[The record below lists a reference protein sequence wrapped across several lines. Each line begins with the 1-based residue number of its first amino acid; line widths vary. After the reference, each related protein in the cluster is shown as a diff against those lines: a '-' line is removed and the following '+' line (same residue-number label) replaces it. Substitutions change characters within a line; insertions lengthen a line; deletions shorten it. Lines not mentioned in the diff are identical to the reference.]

1 MQTQKEDL
9 LNKHLKGRVVR
20 SSHTGHKWKVRGLAR
35 AGANQT
41 YFVVDEGTPNQHT
54 TTVTLGGDSCLPP

>member
-1 MQTQKEDL
+1 MFQ

-54 TTVTLGGDSCLPP
+54 TTVTLRG

>member
-1 MQTQKEDL
+1 MFQ

-41 YFVVDEGTPNQHT
+41 YFIVDEGTPNQHT